1 MKNPFIL
8 LLFAAA
14 VLLVARATYNGVGMF
29 FGALRGLIW
38 AIVVALALAAAL
50 VGILAL
56 CSGGT
61 IRWFF

>member
-14 VLLVARATYNGVGMF
+14 VLLVARATYSGVGMF
-29 FGALRGLIW
+29 FGALRGLLW
-38 AIVVALALAAAL
+38 AILVSVALVATL
-50 VGILAL
+50 VGIWAL